1 MSENNYGNN
10 QGNAQN
16 PYAAQQPNSSAQSSY
31 GQDYGQAPSAQNTYG
46 QDYGQSASAQNT
58 YGQAQQQNATP
69 QNSTQQ
75 NQYGQF
81 GAQPSSQNAYGQN
94 AAQGTSAQG
103 ASAQNTYGQQ
113 QYGYGQDASYQA
125 QPAQQN
131 QYGYGQ
137 DASYQA
143 QPAQQNQYGYGQD
156 ASYQAQPAD
165 YNYQQNSYQQQP
177 QQDAYGYGQPAG
189 YPYAAPVTKKAPG
202 MALAAM
208 ILGIA
213 AVLTGFFVFGA
224 LLGIAAIILGA
235 LSLKKTKEVG
245 AGKAFAL
252 TGIITGAVSV
262 LISICMLFV
271 YISFFQTAEKCLEVG
286 TEDGHGNVVCQIGD
300 NPNNRMTVPAHR

>member
-31 GQDYGQAPSAQNTYG
+31 GQNYGQAPATQSTYG
-46 QDYGQSASAQNT
+46 QDYGQSASAQNS
-58 YGQAQQQNATP
+58 YGQTQQNNTA
-69 QNSTQQ
+69 QNAPQQ

-81 GAQPSSQNAYGQN
+81 GAQSSSQNAYGQN
-94 AAQGTSAQG
+94 AAQGISAQG
-103 ASAQNTYGQQ
+103 ASAQGAAAQNPYG
-113 QYGYGQDASYQA
+113 QA
-125 QPAQQN
+125 QPVQQ
-131 QYGYGQ
+131 
-137 DASYQA
+137 
-143 QPAQQNQYGYGQD
+143 QYGYGQD

-213 AVLTGFFVFGA
+213 AVLTGFLVFGA
-224 LLGIAAIILGA
+224 LLGIAAIILGV

-271 YISFFQTAEKCLEVG
+271 AISLVQATQKCLEVG

-300 NPNNRMTVPAHR
+300 NPNNRMTVSAHR

>member
-31 GQDYGQAPSAQNTYG
+31 GQNYGQAPATQNTYG
-46 QDYGQSASAQNT
+46 QNYGQSASAQNS
-58 YGQAQQQNATP
+58 YGQTQQNTTA
-69 QNSTQQ
+69 QNAPQQ

-81 GAQPSSQNAYGQN
+81 GAQSSSQNAYGQN
-94 AAQGTSAQG
+94 AAQGISAQG
-103 ASAQNTYGQQ
+103 ASAQGAAAQNPYG
-113 QYGYGQDASYQA
+113 QA
-125 QPAQQN
+125 QPVQQ
-131 QYGYGQ
+131 
-137 DASYQA
+137 
-143 QPAQQNQYGYGQD
+143 QYGYGQD

-213 AVLTGFFVFGA
+213 AVLTGFLMFGA
-224 LLGIAAIILGA
+224 LLGIAAIILGV
-235 LSLKKTKEVG
+235 LSLKKTKKVG

-300 NPNNRMTVPAHR
+300 NPNNRMTVSAHR

>member
-31 GQDYGQAPSAQNTYG
+31 GQNYGQAPATQNTYG
-46 QDYGQSASAQNT
+46 QDYGQSASAQNS
-58 YGQAQQQNATP
+58 YGQTQQNTTA
-69 QNSTQQ
+69 QNAPQQ

-81 GAQPSSQNAYGQN
+81 GAQSSSQNAYGQN
-94 AAQGTSAQG
+94 AAQGISAQG
-103 ASAQNTYGQQ
+103 ASAQGAAAQNSYGQTQPVQ
-113 QYGYGQDASYQA
+113 Q
-125 QPAQQN
+125 
-131 QYGYGQ
+131 
-137 DASYQA
+137 
-143 QPAQQNQYGYGQD
+143 QYGYGQD

-213 AVLTGFFVFGA
+213 AVLTGFLVFGA
-224 LLGIAAIILGA
+224 LLGIAAIILGV

-271 YISFFQTAEKCLEVG
+271 AISLVQATQKCLEVG

-300 NPNNRMTVPAHR
+300 NPNNRMTVSAHR

>member
-16 PYAAQQPNSSAQSSY
+16 PYAAQQPNSSAQGSY

-46 QDYGQSASAQNT
+46 QDYGQSASAQNS
-58 YGQAQQQNATP
+58 YGQAQQ
-69 QNSTQQ
+69 NSGQQ
-75 NQYGQF
+75 SSAQQSSAQQSQYGQF

-94 AAQGTSAQG
+94 VAQGTSAQG
-103 ASAQNTYGQQ
+103 AATQNTYGQAQQ

-137 DASYQA
+137 E
-143 QPAQQNQYGYGQD
+143 

-213 AVLTGFFVFGA
+213 AVLTGFLVFGI

>member
-31 GQDYGQAPSAQNTYG
+31 GQDYGQASATQNTYG
-46 QDYGQSASAQNT
+46 QDYGQSASAQNS
-58 YGQAQQQNATP
+58 YGQTQQNTTA
-69 QNSTQQ
+69 QNAPQQ

-81 GAQPSSQNAYGQN
+81 GAQPSSQNTYGQN
-94 AAQGTSAQG
+94 AAQGISAQG
-103 ASAQNTYGQQ
+103 ASAQGAAAQNPYG
-113 QYGYGQDASYQA
+113 QA
-125 QPAQQN
+125 QPVQQ
-131 QYGYGQ
+131 
-137 DASYQA
+137 
-143 QPAQQNQYGYGQD
+143 QYGYGQD

-213 AVLTGFFVFGA
+213 AVLTGFLVFGA
-224 LLGIAAIILGA
+224 LLGIAAIILGV

-252 TGIITGAVSV
+252 TGIITGAVSI

-271 YISFFQTAEKCLEVG
+271 AISLVQATQKCLEVG

-300 NPNNRMTVPAHR
+300 NPNNRMTVSAHR

>member
-81 GAQPSSQNAYGQN
+81 GAQSSSQNAYGQN
-94 AAQGTSAQG
+94 VAQGTSAQGVAAQG

-113 QYGYGQDASYQA
+113 
-125 QPAQQN
+125 

-213 AVLTGFFVFGA
+213 AVLTGFLVFGA
-224 LLGIAAIILGA
+224 LLGIAAIILGV

-252 TGIITGAVSV
+252 TGVITGAVSI

-271 YISFFQTAEKCLEVG
+271 YISFFQTTQKCLEVG
-286 TEDGHGNVVCQIGD
+286 TDDGHGNVVCQVGD
-300 NPNNRMTVPAHR
+300 NPNNRMTVSARH

>member
-31 GQDYGQAPSAQNTYG
+31 GQDYGQAPAAQNTYG

-58 YGQAQQQNATP
+58 YGQTQQQNATP
-69 QNSTQQ
+69 QNSAQQ

-94 AAQGTSAQG
+94 VAQG

-137 DASYQA
+137 E
-143 QPAQQNQYGYGQD
+143 

-189 YPYAAPVTKKAPG
+189 YPYAAPIVKKAPG

-208 ILGIA
+208 ILGI
-213 AVLTGFFVFGA
+213 VGVVTGFFVFGA

-235 LSLKKTKEVG
+235 LSLKKVKEAG
-245 AGKAFAL
+245 AGKGFAI
-252 TGIITGAVSV
+252 TGIVTGAVAV
-262 LISICMLFV
+262 LFSLCMLFV
-271 YISFFQTAEKCLEVG
+271 YISVAQTAEKCLEVG
-286 TEDGHGNVVCQIGD
+286 TDDGHGNVVCQIGD

>member
-16 PYAAQQPNSSAQSSY
+16 PYAAQPPNSSAQSSY

-58 YGQAQQQNATP
+58 YGQAQQNLA
-69 QNSTQQ
+69 QQ

-81 GAQPSSQNAYGQN
+81 GAQSSSQNAYGQN
-94 AAQGTSAQG
+94 VAQGTSAQG
-103 ASAQNTYGQQ
+103 AATQNTYGQAQPAQQ

-143 QPAQQNQYGYGQD
+143 QPA
-156 ASYQAQPAD
+156 D
-165 YNYQQNSYQQQP
+165 YHYQQNSYQQQP
-177 QQDAYGYGQPAG
+177 QQGAYGYGQPAG

-213 AVLTGFFVFGA
+213 AVLTGFLVFGA

-235 LSLKKTKEVG
+235 LSLKKVKEAG
-245 AGKAFAL
+245 AGKGFAI
-252 TGIITGAVSV
+252 TGIVTGAVAV
-262 LISICMLFV
+262 LFSLCMLFV
-271 YISFFQTAEKCLEVG
+271 YISVAQTAEKCLEVG
-286 TEDGHGNVVCQIGD
+286 TDDGHGNVVCQIGD

>member
-31 GQDYGQAPSAQNTYG
+31 GQNYGQAPATQNTYG
-46 QDYGQSASAQNT
+46 QDYGQSASAKNSYGQTQQNT
-58 YGQAQQQNATP
+58 TAQNAP
-69 QNSTQQ
+69 QQ

-81 GAQPSSQNAYGQN
+81 GAQSSSQNAYGQN
-94 AAQGTSAQG
+94 AAQGISAQG
-103 ASAQNTYGQQ
+103 ASAQGAAAQNPYG
-113 QYGYGQDASYQA
+113 QA
-125 QPAQQN
+125 QPVQQ
-131 QYGYGQ
+131 
-137 DASYQA
+137 
-143 QPAQQNQYGYGQD
+143 QYGYGQD

-165 YNYQQNSYQQQP
+165 YNYQQNSYQQHP

-213 AVLTGFFVFGA
+213 AVLTGFLVFGA
-224 LLGIAAIILGA
+224 LLGIAAIILGV

-252 TGIITGAVSV
+252 TGIIAGAVSI

-271 YISFFQTAEKCLEVG
+271 AISLVQATQKCLEVG

-300 NPNNRMTVPAHR
+300 NPNNRMTVSAHR

>member
-69 QNSTQQ
+69 QNSAQQ

-81 GAQPSSQNAYGQN
+81 GAQSSSQNAYGQN

-103 ASAQNTYGQQ
+103 AATQNTYGQAQQ

-137 DASYQA
+137 E
-143 QPAQQNQYGYGQD
+143 

-213 AVLTGFFVFGA
+213 AVLTGFLVFGI

-286 TEDGHGNVVCQIGD
+286 TDDGHGNVVCQIGD
-300 NPNNRMTVPAHR
+300 NPNNRMTVSARH

>member
-31 GQDYGQAPSAQNTYG
+31 GQDYGQAPAAQNTYG
-46 QDYGQSASAQNT
+46 QDYGQNASAQNS
-58 YGQAQQQNATP
+58 YGQTQQNTAA
-69 QNSTQQ
+69 QNAPQQ

-81 GAQPSSQNAYGQN
+81 GAQSSSQNAYGQN
-94 AAQGTSAQG
+94 TAQGAATQG
-103 ASAQNTYGQQ
+103 ASAQNTYG
-113 QYGYGQDASYQA
+113 
-125 QPAQQN
+125 
-131 QYGYGQ
+131 
-137 DASYQA
+137 QA

-213 AVLTGFFVFGA
+213 AVLTGFVVFGI

-235 LSLKKTKEVG
+235 LSLKKTKDVG

-262 LISICMLFV
+262 LISISMLFV
-271 YISFFQTAEKCLEVG
+271 YISFFQTTEKCLEVG
-286 TEDGHGNVVCQIGD
+286 TDDGHGNVVCQIGD
-300 NPNNRMTVPAHR
+300 NPNNRMTVPARH

>member
-31 GQDYGQAPSAQNTYG
+31 GQNYGQAPATQNTYG
-46 QDYGQSASAQNT
+46 QDYGQSASAKNSYGQTQQNT
-58 YGQAQQQNATP
+58 TAQNAP
-69 QNSTQQ
+69 QQ

-81 GAQPSSQNAYGQN
+81 GAQSSSQNAYGQN
-94 AAQGTSAQG
+94 AAQGISAQG
-103 ASAQNTYGQQ
+103 ASAQGAVAQNPYG
-113 QYGYGQDASYQA
+113 QA
-125 QPAQQN
+125 QPVQQ
-131 QYGYGQ
+131 
-137 DASYQA
+137 
-143 QPAQQNQYGYGQD
+143 QYGYGQD

-165 YNYQQNSYQQQP
+165 YNYQQNSYQQHP

-213 AVLTGFFVFGA
+213 AVLTGFLVFGA
-224 LLGIAAIILGA
+224 LLGIAAIILGV

-252 TGIITGAVSV
+252 TGIIAGAVSI

-271 YISFFQTAEKCLEVG
+271 AISLVQATQKCLEVG

-300 NPNNRMTVPAHR
+300 NPNNRMTVSAHR

>member
-31 GQDYGQAPSAQNTYG
+31 GQDYGQAPAAQNTYG
-46 QDYGQSASAQNT
+46 QDYGQNASAQNS
-58 YGQAQQQNATP
+58 YGQTQQNAAA
-69 QNSTQQ
+69 QNSAQQ

-94 AAQGTSAQG
+94 VAQGTSAQGAAAQGAAAQG

-113 QYGYGQDASYQA
+113 
-125 QPAQQN
+125 

-213 AVLTGFFVFGA
+213 AVLTGFLVFGI

>member
-16 PYAAQQPNSSAQSSY
+16 PYAAQQPNSSAQGSY

-58 YGQAQQQNATP
+58 YGQTQQQNATP
-69 QNSTQQ
+69 QNSAQQ

-94 AAQGTSAQG
+94 VAQGTSAQGAAAQG

-137 DASYQA
+137 E
-143 QPAQQNQYGYGQD
+143 

-177 QQDAYGYGQPAG
+177 QQDAYGYGQPAAG

-213 AVLTGFFVFGA
+213 AVLTGFLVFGI

-286 TEDGHGNVVCQIGD
+286 TDDGHGNVVCQIGD

>member
-46 QDYGQSASAQNT
+46 QDYGQSASAQNA
-58 YGQAQQQNATP
+58 YGQAQQQNAAQ
-69 QNSTQQ
+69 QNSAQQ

-94 AAQGTSAQG
+94 AAQG
-103 ASAQNTYGQQ
+103 ASAQNSYGQQ
-113 QYGYGQDASYQA
+113 
-125 QPAQQN
+125 

-213 AVLTGFFVFGA
+213 AVVTGFVVFGA

-235 LSLKKTKEVG
+235 LSLKKVKEVG
-245 AGKAFAL
+245 VGKAFAL

-271 YISFFQTAEKCLEVG
+271 IISFAQTTEKCLEVG
-286 TEDGHGNVVCQIGD
+286 TDDGHGNVVCQVGD
-300 NPNNRMTVPAHR
+300 NPNSRMTVPAHR

>member
-16 PYAAQQPNSSAQSSY
+16 PYAAQPPNSSAQSSY
-31 GQDYGQAPSAQNTYG
+31 GQDYGQAPSAQNIYG

-75 NQYGQF
+75 NQYGQY
-81 GAQPSSQNAYGQN
+81 GAQSSSQNAYGQN
-94 AAQGTSAQG
+94 AAQSTSAQDAAAQG
-103 ASAQNTYGQQ
+103 ALAQNTYGQQ
-113 QYGYGQDASYQA
+113 QYGYGQYS
-125 QPAQQN
+125 
-131 QYGYGQ
+131 YGQ

-165 YNYQQNSYQQQP
+165 YHYQQNSYQQQP

-189 YPYAAPVTKKAPG
+189 YPYAAPIVKKAPG

-235 LSLKKTKEVG
+235 LSLKKAKEAG
-245 AGKAFAL
+245 AGKGFAI
-252 TGIITGAVSV
+252 TGIVTGAVAV
-262 LISICMLFV
+262 LFSLCMLFV
-271 YISFFQTAEKCLEVG
+271 YISVAQTAEKCLEVG
-286 TEDGHGNVVCQIGD
+286 TDDGHGNVVCQIGD

>member
-31 GQDYGQAPSAQNTYG
+31 GQDYGQAPAAQNTYG
-46 QDYGQSASAQNT
+46 QDYGQNASAQNS
-58 YGQAQQQNATP
+58 YGQTQQNAP
-69 QNSTQQ
+69 QQ

-81 GAQPSSQNAYGQN
+81 GAQSSQNAYGQN
-94 AAQGTSAQG
+94 AAQGSSAQGVSAQG
-103 ASAQNTYGQQ
+103 AATQNTYG
-113 QYGYGQDASYQA
+113 QA
-125 QPAQQN
+125 QPAQQ

-213 AVLTGFFVFGA
+213 AVLTGFLVFGA

-286 TEDGHGNVVCQIGD
+286 TDDGHGNVVCQVGD

>member
-58 YGQAQQQNATP
+58 YGQTQQQNATP
-69 QNSTQQ
+69 QNSAQQ

-94 AAQGTSAQG
+94 AAQG

-137 DASYQA
+137 E
-143 QPAQQNQYGYGQD
+143 

-189 YPYAAPVTKKAPG
+189 YPYAAPIVKKAPG

-208 ILGIA
+208 ILGI
-213 AVLTGFFVFGA
+213 VGVVTGFFVFGA

-235 LSLKKTKEVG
+235 LSLKKVKEAG
-245 AGKAFAL
+245 AGKGFAI
-252 TGIITGAVSV
+252 TGIVTGAVAV
-262 LISICMLFV
+262 LFSLCMLFV
-271 YISFFQTAEKCLEVG
+271 YISVAQTAEKCLEVG
-286 TEDGHGNVVCQIGD
+286 TDDGHGNVVCQIGD

>member
-31 GQDYGQAPSAQNTYG
+31 GQDYGQAPAAQNTYG
-46 QDYGQSASAQNT
+46 QDYGQNASAQNT

-81 GAQPSSQNAYGQN
+81 GAQSSQNAYGQN
-94 AAQGTSAQG
+94 AAQGSSAQGVSAQG
-103 ASAQNTYGQQ
+103 AAAQNPYG
-113 QYGYGQDASYQA
+113 QA
-125 QPAQQN
+125 QPAQQ

-224 LLGIAAIILGA
+224 LLGIAAIILGV
-235 LSLKKTKEVG
+235 LSLKKVKEAG

-271 YISFFQTAEKCLEVG
+271 FISFYQTTQKCLEVG

>member
-58 YGQAQQQNATP
+58 YGQAQQQNAA
-69 QNSTQQ
+69 QQ

-94 AAQGTSAQG
+94 AAQG
-103 ASAQNTYGQQ
+103 ASAQNAYGQTQQ

-125 QPAQQN
+125 QPAQQS

-143 QPAQQNQYGYGQD
+143 QPA
-156 ASYQAQPAD
+156 
-165 YNYQQNSYQQQP
+165 
-177 QQDAYGYGQPAG
+177 AYGYGQPAG

-213 AVLTGFFVFGA
+213 AVVTGFVVFGA

-235 LSLKKTKEVG
+235 LSLKKVKEVG
-245 AGKAFAL
+245 VGKAFAL

-271 YISFFQTAEKCLEVG
+271 IISFAQTTEKCLEVG
-286 TEDGHGNVVCQIGD
+286 TDDGHGNVVCQVGD
-300 NPNNRMTVPAHR
+300 NPNSRMTVPAHR

>member
-31 GQDYGQAPSAQNTYG
+31 GQDYGQAPAAQNTYG

-58 YGQAQQQNATP
+58 YGQTQQQNATP
-69 QNSTQQ
+69 QNSAQQ

-94 AAQGTSAQG
+94 VAQGTSAQG
-103 ASAQNTYGQQ
+103 AATQNTYG
-113 QYGYGQDASYQA
+113 QA
-125 QPAQQN
+125 QPAQQ

-189 YPYAAPVTKKAPG
+189 YPYAAPIVKKAPG

-208 ILGIA
+208 ILGI
-213 AVLTGFFVFGA
+213 VGVVTGFFVFGA

-235 LSLKKTKEVG
+235 LSLKKVKEAG
-245 AGKAFAL
+245 AGKGFAI
-252 TGIITGAVSV
+252 TGIVTGAVAV
-262 LISICMLFV
+262 LFSLCMLFV
-271 YISFFQTAEKCLEVG
+271 YISVAQTAEKCLEVG
-286 TEDGHGNVVCQIGD
+286 TDDGHGNVVCQIGD

>member
-31 GQDYGQAPSAQNTYG
+31 GQDYGQAPSVQNTYG

-94 AAQGTSAQG
+94 AAQGASVQG
-103 ASAQNTYGQQ
+103 TAAQNTYGQ
-113 QYGYGQDASYQA
+113 A
-125 QPAQQN
+125 QPAQQ

-177 QQDAYGYGQPAG
+177 QQDAYGYGQPAAG

-213 AVLTGFFVFGA
+213 AVLTGFHVFGA

-271 YISFFQTAEKCLEVG
+271 YISFFQTAEKWLEVG

>member
-16 PYAAQQPNSSAQSSY
+16 PYAAQPPNSSAQSSYGQDYGQAPSAQNIY

-58 YGQAQQQNATP
+58 YGQAQQNLA
-69 QNSTQQ
+69 QQ

-81 GAQPSSQNAYGQN
+81 GAQSSSQNAYGQN
-94 AAQGTSAQG
+94 VAQGTSAQG
-103 ASAQNTYGQQ
+103 ASAQNTYSQQ
-113 QYGYGQDASYQA
+113 QYGYGQYS
-125 QPAQQN
+125 
-131 QYGYGQ
+131 YGQ

-213 AVLTGFFVFGA
+213 AVLTGFLVFGA

-235 LSLKKTKEVG
+235 LSLKKAKEAG
-245 AGKAFAL
+245 AGKGFAI
-252 TGIITGAVSV
+252 TGIVTGAVAV
-262 LISICMLFV
+262 LFSLCMLFV
-271 YISFFQTAEKCLEVG
+271 YISVAQTAEKCLEVG
-286 TEDGHGNVVCQIGD
+286 TDDGHGNVVCQIGD

>member
-16 PYAAQQPNSSAQSSY
+16 PYAAQQPNSSAQGSY

-58 YGQAQQQNATP
+58 YGQTQQQNATP
-69 QNSTQQ
+69 QNSAQQ

-94 AAQGTSAQG
+94 AAQGASAQG
-103 ASAQNTYGQQ
+103 TAAQNTYGQ
-113 QYGYGQDASYQA
+113 A
-125 QPAQQN
+125 QPAQQ

-224 LLGIAAIILGA
+224 LLGIAAIILGV
-235 LSLKKTKEVG
+235 LSLKKVKEAG

-271 YISFFQTAEKCLEVG
+271 FISFYQTTQKCLEVG

>member
-69 QNSTQQ
+69 QNSAQQ

-94 AAQGTSAQG
+94 VAQGTSAQGASAQG

-113 QYGYGQDASYQA
+113 QYGYGQDASYQT
-125 QPAQQN
+125 
-131 QYGYGQ
+131 
-137 DASYQA
+137 

-177 QQDAYGYGQPAG
+177 QQDAYGYGQPAAG

-213 AVLTGFFVFGA
+213 AVLTGFLVFGA

-300 NPNNRMTVPAHR
+300 NPNNRMTVSARH

>member
-46 QDYGQSASAQNT
+46 QDYGQSASAQNS
-58 YGQAQQQNATP
+58 YGQAQQ
-69 QNSTQQ
+69 NSGQQ
-75 NQYGQF
+75 SSAQQSSAQQSSAQQSQYGQF

-94 AAQGTSAQG
+94 VAQGTSAQG

-137 DASYQA
+137 E
-143 QPAQQNQYGYGQD
+143 

-189 YPYAAPVTKKAPG
+189 YPYAAPIVKKAPG

-208 ILGIA
+208 ILGI
-213 AVLTGFFVFGA
+213 VGVVTGFFVFGA

-235 LSLKKTKEVG
+235 LSLKKVKEAG
-245 AGKAFAL
+245 AGKGFAI
-252 TGIITGAVSV
+252 TGIVTGAVAV
-262 LISICMLFV
+262 LFSLCMLFV
-271 YISFFQTAEKCLEVG
+271 YISVAQTAEKCLEVG
-286 TEDGHGNVVCQIGD
+286 TDDGHGNVVCQIGD

>member
-81 GAQPSSQNAYGQN
+81 GAQSSSQNAYGQN
-94 AAQGTSAQG
+94 AAQGAATQG
-103 ASAQNTYGQQ
+103 AAAQNTYGQ
-113 QYGYGQDASYQA
+113 A
-125 QPAQQN
+125 QPAQQ

-213 AVLTGFFVFGA
+213 AVLTGFLVFGA
-224 LLGIAAIILGA
+224 LLGIAAIILGV

-252 TGIITGAVSV
+252 TGIITGAVSI

-271 YISFFQTAEKCLEVG
+271 YVSFFQTTQKCLEVG
-286 TEDGHGNVVCQIGD
+286 TDDGHGNVVCQVGD

>member
-69 QNSTQQ
+69 QNSAQQ

-81 GAQPSSQNAYGQN
+81 GAQSSSQNAYGQN

-103 ASAQNTYGQQ
+103 AATQNTYGQAQQ

-137 DASYQA
+137 E
-143 QPAQQNQYGYGQD
+143 

-189 YPYAAPVTKKAPG
+189 YPYAAPIVKKAPG

-213 AVLTGFFVFGA
+213 AVLTGFLVFGI

-271 YISFFQTAEKCLEVG
+271 FISFYQTTEKCLEVG

-300 NPNNRMTVPAHR
+300 NPNNRMTVSARH

>member
-31 GQDYGQAPSAQNTYG
+31 GQNYGQAPATQSTYG
-46 QDYGQSASAQNT
+46 QDYGQSASAQNS
-58 YGQAQQQNATP
+58 YGQTQQNTTA
-69 QNSTQQ
+69 QNAPQQ

-81 GAQPSSQNAYGQN
+81 GAQSSSQNAYGQN
-94 AAQGTSAQG
+94 AAEGTSAQG
-103 ASAQNTYGQQ
+103 ASAQGAAAQNPYG
-113 QYGYGQDASYQA
+113 QA
-125 QPAQQN
+125 QPVQQ
-131 QYGYGQ
+131 
-137 DASYQA
+137 
-143 QPAQQNQYGYGQD
+143 QYGYGQD

-213 AVLTGFFVFGA
+213 AVLTGFLVFGA
-224 LLGIAAIILGA
+224 LLGIAAIILGV

-271 YISFFQTAEKCLEVG
+271 AISLVQATQKCLEVG

-300 NPNNRMTVPAHR
+300 NPNNRMTVSAHR

>member
-16 PYAAQQPNSSAQSSY
+16 PYAAQQPNSSAQGSY

-46 QDYGQSASAQNT
+46 QDYGQSASAQNS
-58 YGQAQQQNATP
+58 YGQAQQ
-69 QNSTQQ
+69 NSGQQ
-75 NQYGQF
+75 SSAQQSQYGQF

-94 AAQGTSAQG
+94 VAQGTSAQGAAAQG

-113 QYGYGQDASYQA
+113 
-125 QPAQQN
+125 

-213 AVLTGFFVFGA
+213 AVLTGFLVFGI

>member
-31 GQDYGQAPSAQNTYG
+31 GQDYGQAPAAQNTYG

-58 YGQAQQQNATP
+58 YGQTQQQNATP
-69 QNSTQQ
+69 QNSAQQ

-103 ASAQNTYGQQ
+103 AAAQGASAQNTYGQQ
-113 QYGYGQDASYQA
+113 
-125 QPAQQN
+125 

-224 LLGIAAIILGA
+224 LLGIAAIILGV
-235 LSLKKTKEVG
+235 LSLKKVKEAG

-271 YISFFQTAEKCLEVG
+271 FISFYQTTQKCLEVG

-300 NPNNRMTVPAHR
+300 NPNNRMTVSARH

>member
-31 GQDYGQAPSAQNTYG
+31 GQDYGQALSAQNTYG

-94 AAQGTSAQG
+94 VAQGTSAQG

-113 QYGYGQDASYQA
+113 
-125 QPAQQN
+125 

-271 YISFFQTAEKCLEVG
+271 FISFYQTTEKCLEVG

-300 NPNNRMTVPAHR
+300 NPNNRMTVSARH

>member
-31 GQDYGQAPSAQNTYG
+31 GQDYGQAPAAQNTYG
-46 QDYGQSASAQNT
+46 QDYGQSASAQNS
-58 YGQAQQQNATP
+58 YGQTQQQNATP
-69 QNSTQQ
+69 QNSAQQ

-94 AAQGTSAQG
+94 VAQGTSAQG
-103 ASAQNTYGQQ
+103 AATQNTYGQAQPAQQ

-125 QPAQQN
+125 QPTQQN

-137 DASYQA
+137 E
-143 QPAQQNQYGYGQD
+143 

-213 AVLTGFFVFGA
+213 AVLTGFLVFGA
-224 LLGIAAIILGA
+224 LLGIAAIILGV

-252 TGIITGAVSV
+252 TGIITGAVSI

-271 YISFFQTAEKCLEVG
+271 YVSFFQTTQKCLEVG
-286 TEDGHGNVVCQIGD
+286 TDDGHGNVVCQVGD
-300 NPNNRMTVPAHR
+300 NPNNRMTVSARH

>member
-31 GQDYGQAPSAQNTYG
+31 GQDYGQAPAAQNTYG

-58 YGQAQQQNATP
+58 YGQTQQQNATP
-69 QNSTQQ
+69 QNSAQQ

-94 AAQGTSAQG
+94 ATQG
-103 ASAQNTYGQQ
+103 ASVQNTYGQQ
-113 QYGYGQDASYQA
+113 QYGYGQDASYQT

-137 DASYQA
+137 E
-143 QPAQQNQYGYGQD
+143 

-189 YPYAAPVTKKAPG
+189 YPYAAPIVKKAPG

-208 ILGIA
+208 ILGI
-213 AVLTGFFVFGA
+213 VGIVTGFFVFGA

-235 LSLKKTKEVG
+235 LSLKKVKEAG
-245 AGKAFAL
+245 AGKGFAI
-252 TGIITGAVSV
+252 TGIVTGAVAV
-262 LISICMLFV
+262 LFSLCMLFV
-271 YISFFQTAEKCLEVG
+271 YISVAQTAEKCLEVG
-286 TEDGHGNVVCQIGD
+286 TDDGHGNVVCQIGD

>member
-16 PYAAQQPNSSAQSSY
+16 PYAAQQPNSSAQGSY

-81 GAQPSSQNAYGQN
+81 GAQSSSQNAYGQN
-94 AAQGTSAQG
+94 VAQGTSAQG
-103 ASAQNTYGQQ
+103 VAAQNTYGQQ
-113 QYGYGQDASYQA
+113 
-125 QPAQQN
+125 

-224 LLGIAAIILGA
+224 LLGIAAIILGV
-235 LSLKKTKEVG
+235 LSLKKVKEAG

-271 YISFFQTAEKCLEVG
+271 FISFYQTTQKCLEVG

-300 NPNNRMTVPAHR
+300 NPNNRMTVSARH

>member
-58 YGQAQQQNATP
+58 YGQTQQQNATP
-69 QNSTQQ
+69 QNSAQQ

-81 GAQPSSQNAYGQN
+81 GAQPSSPNAYGQTG
-94 AAQGTSAQG
+94 APGTSAQGAAAQG

-113 QYGYGQDASYQA
+113 
-125 QPAQQN
+125 

-213 AVLTGFFVFGA
+213 AVLTGFLVFGI
-224 LLGIAAIILGA
+224 LLGIAAIILGV
-235 LSLKKTKEVG
+235 LSLKKVKEAG

-286 TEDGHGNVVCQIGD
+286 TDDGHGNVVCQIGD
-300 NPNNRMTVPAHR
+300 NPNNRMTVSARH

>member
-58 YGQAQQQNATP
+58 YGQTQQQNATP
-69 QNSTQQ
+69 QNSAQQ

-81 GAQPSSQNAYGQN
+81 SAQPSSQNAYGQN
-94 AAQGTSAQG
+94 AAQGASAQG
-103 ASAQNTYGQQ
+103 TATQNTYG
-113 QYGYGQDASYQA
+113 QA
-125 QPAQQN
+125 QPAQQ

-213 AVLTGFFVFGA
+213 AVLTGFLVFGA

-271 YISFFQTAEKCLEVG
+271 YISFFQTTEKCLEVG
-286 TEDGHGNVVCQIGD
+286 TNDGHGNVVCQIGD

>member
-58 YGQAQQQNATP
+58 YGQAQQQNAAQ
-69 QNSTQQ
+69 QNSAQQ

-94 AAQGTSAQG
+94 AAQG

-113 QYGYGQDASYQA
+113 
-125 QPAQQN
+125 

-189 YPYAAPVTKKAPG
+189 YPYAAPIVKKAPG

-208 ILGIA
+208 ILGI
-213 AVLTGFFVFGA
+213 VGVVTGFFVFGV

-235 LSLKKTKEVG
+235 LSLKKVKEAG
-245 AGKAFAL
+245 AGKGFAI
-252 TGIITGAVSV
+252 TGIVTGAVAV
-262 LISICMLFV
+262 LFSLCMLFV
-271 YISFFQTAEKCLEVG
+271 YISVAQTAEKCLEVG
-286 TEDGHGNVVCQIGD
+286 TDDGHGNVVCQIGD

>member
-10 QGNAQN
+10 QGSAQN

-31 GQDYGQAPSAQNTYG
+31 GQDYGQAPAAQNTYG

-58 YGQAQQQNATP
+58 YGQTQQQNATP
-69 QNSTQQ
+69 QNSAQQ

-94 AAQGTSAQG
+94 VAQGTSAQG
-103 ASAQNTYGQQ
+103 AATQNTYSQAQPAQQ
-113 QYGYGQDASYQA
+113 QYGYGQDASYQ
-125 QPAQQN
+125 
-131 QYGYGQ
+131 G
-137 DASYQA
+137 

-177 QQDAYGYGQPAG
+177 QQGAYGYGQPAG

-213 AVLTGFFVFGA
+213 AVLTGFLVFGA

-235 LSLKKTKEVG
+235 LSLKKVKEAG
-245 AGKAFAL
+245 AGKGFAI
-252 TGIITGAVSV
+252 TGIVTGAVAV
-262 LISICMLFV
+262 LFSLCMLFV
-271 YISFFQTAEKCLEVG
+271 YISVAQTAEKCLEVG
-286 TEDGHGNVVCQIGD
+286 TDDGHGNVVCQIGD

>member
-46 QDYGQSASAQNT
+46 QDYGQSASAQNA
-58 YGQAQQQNATP
+58 YGQAQQQNAAQ
-69 QNSTQQ
+69 QNSAQQ

-94 AAQGTSAQG
+94 AAQG

-143 QPAQQNQYGYGQD
+143 QPAE
-156 ASYQAQPAD
+156 

-213 AVLTGFFVFGA
+213 AVVTGFVVFGA

-235 LSLKKTKEVG
+235 LSLQKVKEVG
-245 AGKAFAL
+245 VGKAFAL

-271 YISFFQTAEKCLEVG
+271 IISFAQTTEKCLEVG
-286 TEDGHGNVVCQIGD
+286 TDDGHGNVVCQVGD
-300 NPNNRMTVPAHR
+300 NPNSRMTVPAHR